1 MVQYIDAQKTKV
13 VTKNGECEIN
23 INLTLNINLTNEGL
37 NLSVGTN
44 QVLSRQNSEI
54 EHPKTQINDKV
65 EWEVPDF
72 SNFGTIN
79 FGK

>member
-1 MVQYIDAQKTKV
+1 MVQYIDAQKTQV
-13 VTKNGECEIN
+13 ITKNGECEIN

-37 NLSVGTN
+37 NLSVGASSSN
-44 QVLSRQNSEI
+44 VNKEQYLEKQKPKI
-54 EHPKTQINDKV
+54 EDKV

-72 SNFGTIN
+72 TNHGTIN

>member
-13 VTKNGECEIN
+13 ITRNGECEIS

-37 NLSVGTN
+37 NLSVGALPNINNQKDHLENKKTN
-44 QVLSRQNSEI
+44 VE
-54 EHPKTQINDKV
+54 DKV

-72 SNFGTIN
+72 TNAGTIN